1 MMTKRD
7 HIKALTKNLLLRLE
21 QDDALVLNPR
31 SKSETAQALYDKVSA
46 FVLTDEDIREK
57 AIDSLGKNSDALAES
72 DFSETDQYRAAKAVI
87 LSQIGDNAVRGI
99 YFQKPIKEVADSVVS
114 FVMSHS
120 GVEDVFAE
128 DAELE
133 KRIVDFIKK
142 FDPSQLH

>member
-1 MMTKRD
+1 MTKRD